1 MVGKVVTLTLALAGA
16 HVASPA
22 SRNGCPPAGP
32 FTCSTVRQLPQLTG
46 SSRHY
51 DLVAMEWRHDRW
63 SERQLQGLR

>member
-46 SSRHY
+46 SLATMIWLPWNGGTTDGASDNFR
-51 DLVAMEWRHDRW
+51 A
-63 SERQLQGLR
+63 